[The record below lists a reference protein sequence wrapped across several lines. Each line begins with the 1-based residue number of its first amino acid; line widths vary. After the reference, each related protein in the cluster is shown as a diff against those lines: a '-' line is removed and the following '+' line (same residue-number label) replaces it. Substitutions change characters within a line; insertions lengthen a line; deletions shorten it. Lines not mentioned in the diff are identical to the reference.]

1 MSYTWDD
8 AAPKPDMRV
17 SLPGRLLAT
26 IRFVLFLS
34 WLVVVF
40 PVIFVARLAERPFF
54 GADRPIT
61 QRIAQAFFAGAVWIF
76 GIPVRTEGTPMRTAG
91 LVVSNHCSW
100 LDIPIIYGRHPVFFV
115 AKDDVAA
122 WPFIGRLVRL
132 SGALVI
138 TRDRRE
144 SAAQVGNQRDRVGVG
159 QTLFLFTEGT
169 STDGLRMLPFR
180 PTLFAA
186 FTDPALRDI
195 IRVQPVTVVYTA
207 PRGADPR
214 FYAWWGHMS
223 LVPHLVKVLAQ
234 YPHGKVKVIYHAPVP
249 AAGFAD
255 RKALAAHC
263 EAVIRERFEA
273 ERAADA

>member
-1 MSYTWDD
+1 
-8 AAPKPDMRV
+8 
-17 SLPGRLLAT
+17 
-26 IRFVLFLS
+26 
-34 WLVVVF
+34 
-40 PVIFVARLAERPFF
+40 
-54 GADRPIT
+54 
-61 QRIAQAFFAGAVWIF
+61 
-76 GIPVRTEGTPMRTAG
+76 MRTAG
-91 LVVSNHCSW
+91 VMVSNHSSW
-100 LDIPIIYGRHPVFFV
+100 LDILAIHSRQAVFFV
-115 AKDDVAA
+115 TKEEVSG
-122 WPFIGRLVRL
+122 WPIIGGLVRF
-132 SGALVI
+132 SGALVVA
-138 TRDRRE
+138 RDRRE
-144 SAAQVGNQRDRVGVG
+144 AAAQVAKLRDRVLDG
-159 QTLFLFTEGT
+159 QRLIFFPEGT